1 MYLSWVMRWGGRVGA
16 VTPKLSAGVAS
27 AEEAQTRPKQF
38 RRKFMAI
45 QAKNLT
51 TVDAI
56 RKAIKSVTGRAAS
69 LQADI
74 QVIAIA
80 CLDHTIKHGDWTLSV
95 ELIKGISAAN
105 GMKKTALINWH
116 EAFMQARYE
125 ENADGGL
132 GFSYDEGKNHET
144 ILIDMAKAVNWF
156 DFKKPPAKHVY
167 DLTHLMDTVEKEL
180 NKKDSLVP
188 GIIKEEIAGF
198 LNSIA
203 ARMAEAEAEAE
214 AEGTRK
220 IEEYLK
226 LAA

>member
-1 MYLSWVMRWGGRVGA
+1 
-16 VTPKLSAGVAS
+16 
-27 AEEAQTRPKQF
+27 
-38 RRKFMAI
+38 MAI

-95 ELIKGISAAN
+95 ELIEGVSASN
-105 GMKKTALINWH
+105 GMKKSALINWH

-132 GFSYDEGKNHET
+132 GFSYDEGKDAST
-144 ILIDMAKAVNWF
+144 ILLDMAKAVNWF
-156 DFKKPPAKHVY
+156 DFKKPPTKHTY
-167 DLTHLMDTVEKEL
+167 DLPHLMETVEKEL

-188 GIIKEEIAGF
+188 GVIKEEIANF
-198 LNSIA
+198 LNSLA
-203 ARMAEAEAEAE
+203 ARIAEAEAEAE
-214 AEGTRK
+214 VNGTHK